1 MGKSTVNGP
10 LSITMLNYQK
20 VHPIIPP
27 SYFYIPIWITR
38 MPQSVLRVQVAH
50 VSLDLVVTLCS
61 PRIAA
66 LLQI

>member
-1 MGKSTVNGP
+1 
-10 LSITMLNYQK
+10 
-20 VHPIIPP
+20 
-27 SYFYIPIWITR
+27 